1 MAEEI
6 YPTWLEGHIKRYEH
20 KRLPTVTSR
29 SSSGNELLEVYYY
42 GDMFQVKG
50 ESQPYIR

>member
-20 KRLPTVTSR
+20 KRLPTVTLC
-29 SSSGNELLEVYYY
+29 SSSVVCNEFEHINAMKTDPLA
-42 GDMFQVKG
+42 K
-50 ESQPYIR
+50 I